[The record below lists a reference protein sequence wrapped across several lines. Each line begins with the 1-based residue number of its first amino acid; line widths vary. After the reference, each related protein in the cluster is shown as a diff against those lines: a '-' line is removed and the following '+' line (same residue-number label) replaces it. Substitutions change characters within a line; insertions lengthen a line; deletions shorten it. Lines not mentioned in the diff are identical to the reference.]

1 LLGQPINHV
10 YPIAKA
16 VHHLVGIVLMGTLF
30 PVNNQSVVGHTIAQA
45 QSPVPLLYSIEK
57 DTFEELKEWKLPIEV
72 TRGMII
78 DLGDFDGLIIIER
91 PPLKKPPAKRLTA
104 PKNLSSSS
112 SSRSPSKRPPTTST
126 SRNSNNCQMKAK
138 PSMTRTTTT
147 RRSTTSTSNAIKSNM
162 PKQVMGPSIPSP
174 SSLSLQP
181 TSADET
187 IVGRRCWYVS
197 YSSLCSKQ
205 LPLSSWQ
212 LLPHLFPSLDPS
224 TATAV

>member
-1 LLGQPINHV
+1 MD
-10 YPIAKA
+10 A
-16 VHHLVGIVLMGTLF
+16 IVLMGGLLSHTDTRRSPNDWYWHHQNHHFF
-30 PVNNQSVVGHTIAQA
+30 PSVVTKPHPI
-45 QSPVPLLYSIEK
+45 PLLYSIEK

-91 PPLKKPPAKRLTA
+91 PPTSVLSFSSLHVPAKSPSSTSSL
-104 PKNLSSSS
+104 SSS
-112 SSRSPSKRPPTTST
+112 SSRSRRINDDDGDDGTVASP
-126 SRNSNNCQMKAK
+126 QM
-138 PSMTRTTTT
+138 
-147 RRSTTSTSNAIKSNM
+147 
-162 PKQVMGPSIPSP
+162 
-174 SSLSLQP
+174 
-181 TSADET
+181 